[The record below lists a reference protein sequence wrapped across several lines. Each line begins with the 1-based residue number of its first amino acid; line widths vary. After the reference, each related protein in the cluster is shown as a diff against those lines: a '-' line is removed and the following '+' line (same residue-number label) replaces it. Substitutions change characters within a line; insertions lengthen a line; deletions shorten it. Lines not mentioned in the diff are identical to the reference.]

1 MTANAL
7 FPLFANLHDRA
18 VLVVGGGK
26 VAERKT
32 EALLKVGALPIIGAP
47 SLTTSLQRWAETGRI
62 TWRQGTFEDSWL
74 QEDIWLVIAAT
85 DQPEV
90 NHAAARAAHAQRLF
104 VNVVDDIALSNVQV
118 PAVVERGPLRIAIS
132 SGGGAPMVA
141 RYLRQQLE
149 SLIDDSWGRLTTL
162 FAQRRDTI
170 RARYP
175 NIEARRRFFETQLA
189 GPLQRLLRKQR
200 HAEAEAVLEAAL
212 AETPLTESGSVTLVG
227 AGAGDAGLLTLNA
240 LRALNEADIILY
252 DRLVSDTVLQMAR
265 RDAEQIEVGKSATG
279 HSVRQEDIHTLML
292 QHARAGQRVVRL
304 KGGDPFVFGRGGEEL
319 EFLRTH
325 GIPYEVIP
333 GITAALACAAYAG
346 IPLTHR
352 DHAQS
357 LCLITAHCQS
367 SLDTLNWVALAQERQ
382 TLAFY
387 MGVAGL
393 PTIQQRLCEAGR
405 AETTPFALIE
415 NGARAQQRVLTG
427 TLKTLAHTAQTYAVR
442 PPALLILG
450 EVTALAEHL
459 HWFGTT
465 PLSAPCPP
473 RTHPIS

>member
-1 MTANAL
+1 MTNNVL
-7 FPLFANLHDRA
+7 FPLFINLHDRA
-18 VLVVGGGK
+18 ILVVGGGK

-47 SLTTSLQRWAETGRI
+47 HLTESLHRLAEAGRI
-62 TWRQGTFEDSWL
+62 TWWKGTFQETWL
-74 QEDIWLVIAAT
+74 QKDIWLVIAAT

-90 NHAAARAAHAQRLF
+90 NQAVARAAHAQRLF
-104 VNVVDDIALSNVQV
+104 INVVDDIALSNVQV
-118 PAVVERGPLRIAIS
+118 PAVIERGPLRIAIS

-141 RYLRQQLE
+141 RHLRQQLE

-162 FAQRRDTI
+162 FAQRRDKI

-175 NIEARRRFFETQLA
+175 NTGARRRFFETQLA
-189 GPLQRLLRKQR
+189 GPLPQLLRKQR
-200 HAEAEAVLEAAL
+200 QAEAEATLDAAL
-212 AETPLTESGSVTLVG
+212 AETPPPVSGTVTLVG

-240 LRALNEADIILY
+240 LRALNEADVILY

-265 RDAEQIEVGKSATG
+265 RDAEQIEVGKSSTG
-279 HSVRQEDIHTLML
+279 HSVRQEEIHALML
-292 QHARAGQRVVRL
+292 KHARAGERVVRL

-325 GIPYEVIP
+325 NIPYEVVP
-333 GITAALACAAYAG
+333 GITAALACAAHAG

-357 LCLITAHCQS
+357 LRLVTAHCQS
-367 SLDTLNWVALAQERQ
+367 SLDTLDWAALAQERQ

-393 PTIQQRLCEAGR
+393 NTIQQRLCEAGR
-405 AETTPFALIE
+405 ADTTPFALIE
-415 NGARAQQRVLTG
+415 NGARAQQRVIIG
-427 TLKTLAHTAQTYAVR
+427 TLETLAHTAETYAVH

-450 EVTALAEHL
+450 EVTALAKDL
-459 HWFGTT
+459 YWFGTA
-465 PLSAPCPP
+465 PLSTSPP
-473 RTHPIS
+473 HASCN

>member
-1 MTANAL
+1 M
-7 FPLFANLHDRA
+7 FPLFVNLHDRA

-47 SLTTSLQRWAETGRI
+47 RLTASLHRWTEAGRI
-62 TWRQGTFEDSWL
+62 TWWQGTFEDTWL
-74 QEDIWLVIAAT
+74 KEDIWLVIAAT

-90 NHAAARAAHAQRLF
+90 NHAVARAAHAQRLF
-104 VNVVDDIALSNVQV
+104 INVVDDIALSNVQV
-118 PAVVERGPLRIAIS
+118 PAVIERGPLRIAIS

-141 RYLRQQLE
+141 RHLRQQLE

-162 FAQRRDTI
+162 FTQRRDKI

-175 NIEARRRFFETQLA
+175 NTGARRRFFETQLA
-189 GPLQRLLRKQR
+189 GPLPRLLRKQ
-200 HAEAEAVLEAAL
+200 HHAAAEATLDAAL
-212 AETPLTESGSVTLVG
+212 AETPRPVSGTVTLVG

-240 LRALNEADIILY
+240 LRALNEADVILY

-279 HSVRQEDIHTLML
+279 HSVRQEDIHALML
-292 QHARAGQRVVRL
+292 EHARAGQHVVRL

-325 GIPYEVIP
+325 SIPYEVVP

-357 LCLITAHCQS
+357 LRLVTAHCQS
-367 SLDTLNWVALAQERQ
+367 SLDTLDWAVLAQERQ

-393 PTIQQRLCEAGR
+393 NTIQQRLREAGR
-405 AETTPFALIE
+405 ADSTPFALIE

-427 TLKTLAHTAQTYAVR
+427 TLETLAHTAQIYAVH

-450 EVTALAEHL
+450 EVTAFAAQL
-459 HWFGTT
+459 HWFGTA
-465 PLSAPCPP
+465 PLSAPLLHSSCN
-473 RTHPIS
+473 

>member
-175 NIEARRRFFETQLA
+175 NIEARRRFF
-189 GPLQRLLRKQR
+189 
-200 HAEAEAVLEAAL
+200 
-212 AETPLTESGSVTLVG
+212 
-227 AGAGDAGLLTLNA
+227 
-240 LRALNEADIILY
+240 
-252 DRLVSDTVLQMAR
+252 
-265 RDAEQIEVGKSATG
+265 
-279 HSVRQEDIHTLML
+279 
-292 QHARAGQRVVRL
+292 
-304 KGGDPFVFGRGGEEL
+304 
-319 EFLRTH
+319 
-325 GIPYEVIP
+325 
-333 GITAALACAAYAG
+333 
-346 IPLTHR
+346 
-352 DHAQS
+352 
-357 LCLITAHCQS
+357 
-367 SLDTLNWVALAQERQ
+367 
-382 TLAFY
+382 
-387 MGVAGL
+387 
-393 PTIQQRLCEAGR
+393 
-405 AETTPFALIE
+405 
-415 NGARAQQRVLTG
+415 
-427 TLKTLAHTAQTYAVR
+427 
-442 PPALLILG
+442 
-450 EVTALAEHL
+450 
-459 HWFGTT
+459 
-465 PLSAPCPP
+465 
-473 RTHPIS
+473 